1 MVSRLSHLWAVRRN
15 EVYFFAC
22 EFSQTSIISYVVD
35 KFDDKR
41 EHLFSL
47 FQYTI
52 KSMMPREET
61 SPFVHRLDLVAKLF
75 TKISAEVDALS
86 RFVAAVKIYVNKPHV
101 VNRRIVDSAE
111 LYSNASQS
119 SLKVDGS
126 VGLVVVERR
135 LYPRSS
141 SLRGVDDVGEMVIKG
156 SFRLES

>member
-1 MVSRLSHLWAVRRN
+1 
-15 EVYFFAC
+15 
-22 EFSQTSIISYVVD
+22 
-35 KFDDKR
+35 
-41 EHLFSL
+41 
-47 FQYTI
+47 
-52 KSMMPREET
+52 MPGGQ
-61 SPFVHRLDLVAKLF
+61 PGAFVHRLDLVANLF
-75 TKISAEVDALS
+75 TKISAEDDALS

-141 SLRGVDDVGEMVIKG
+141 SLRGVDDVGEMVIEG
-156 SFRLES
+156 SLRLES